1 MMNLKEDK
9 NNANTAPQ
17 ASSPSGSEAQNPKT
31 EAPKA
36 QAPQAAPKAKNKS
49 GFQGMLKQ
57 IGLALLFLVIGMLG
71 ILLALYLPASRDLKN
86 AQTELDRLVPM
97 ETQYVELQV
106 SNANTVQQALVYKL
120 MSETI
125 QLKNALEDSDSNKT
139 SQYLTYIEEDLS
151 QLDLSVFPDLPTSLT
166 SQFEKIKT
174 SINSTPA
181 NAVGEVDKFYN
192 SLLTL
197 SDNLQ

>member
-1 MMNLKEDK
+1 MKLREDK
-9 NNANTAPQ
+9 TSADT
-17 ASSPSGSEAQNPKT
+17 SSTSAAQNGSGTTPPQT

-36 QAPQAAPKAKNKS
+36 EAPKTAPKPKNKS
-49 GFQGMLKQ
+49 GFQVVLKQ
-57 IGLALLFLVIGMLG
+57 IGLALLFLVIGMLA
-71 ILLALYLPASRDLKN
+71 ILLALYLPASKDLKT
-86 AQTELDRLVPM
+86 AQTELARLVPM
-97 ETQYVELQV
+97 ETQYVELQI

-125 QLKNALEDSDSNKT
+125 LLKDALVNGDSNKET
-139 SQYLTYIEEDLS
+139 QYLTYIEEDLN
-151 QLDLSVFPDLPTSLT
+151 QLDLSLFPDLPTSLT

-174 SINSTPA
+174 SIKSNPTGAGS
-181 NAVGEVDKFYN
+181 EVDKFYN

>member
-1 MMNLKEDK
+1 MKSKEEN
-9 NNANTAPQ
+9 NNANTTPQ
-17 ASSPSGSEAQNPKT
+17 ASAPSGSEAQNKKT

-36 QAPQAAPKAKNKS
+36 QAPQATSKPKKKS

-71 ILLALYLPASRDLKN
+71 ILLALYLPASRELKN

-125 QLKNALEDSDSNKT
+125 QLKNALDASDSNKT

-151 QLDLSVFPDLPTSLT
+151 RLDLSVFPDLPISLT
-166 SQFEKIKT
+166 SQFEKIKS
-174 SINSTPA
+174 SINSSPTSA
-181 NAVGEVDKFYN
+181 GSEVDKFYN

>member
-1 MMNLKEDK
+1 
-9 NNANTAPQ
+9 
-17 ASSPSGSEAQNPKT
+17 
-31 EAPKA
+31 
-36 QAPQAAPKAKNKS
+36 
-49 GFQGMLKQ
+49 MLKQ

>member
-1 MMNLKEDK
+1 MKLEEDK

-17 ASSPSGSEAQNPKT
+17 AGSPSGSEAQNLKP

-36 QAPQAAPKAKNKS
+36 QAAPKPKNKS

-86 AQTELDRLVPM
+86 AQSELDRLVPM
-97 ETQYVELQV
+97 ETQYVELQQ

-125 QLKNALEDSDSNKT
+125 QLKNSLNESDSNKT

-166 SQFEKIKT
+166 SQFVKIKT
-174 SINSTPA
+174 SINSTPTS
-181 NAVGEVDKFYN
+181 AVSEVDKFYN

>member
-1 MMNLKEDK
+1 MNLKEDK

>member
-1 MMNLKEDK
+1 MMKLKNDK
-9 NNANTAPQ
+9 NNANMAPPTGAQ
-17 ASSPSGSEAQNPKT
+17 SGNEAQNPKT

-36 QAPQAAPKAKNKS
+36 QAPQAAPKPKKKS

-71 ILLALYLPASRDLKN
+71 ILLALYLPASRNLKN

-97 ETQYVELQV
+97 ETQYVALQV

-120 MSETI
+120 MSETT
-125 QLKNALEDSDSNKT
+125 QLKNALDESDSNKT

-174 SINSTPA
+174 SINNSPT
-181 NAVGEVDKFYN
+181 NAGREVDKLYN